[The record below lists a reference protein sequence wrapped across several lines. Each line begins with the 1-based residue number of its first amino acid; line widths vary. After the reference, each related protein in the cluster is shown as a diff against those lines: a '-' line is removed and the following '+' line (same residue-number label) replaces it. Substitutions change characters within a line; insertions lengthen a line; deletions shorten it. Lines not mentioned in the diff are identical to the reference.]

1 MRVSV
6 DLLNLRGDRIRGR
19 EPALM
24 APSDVL
30 IGIGTVCSFGLERTG
45 LNAARTQPRLADA
58 IDHERQS
65 AHVGGKDLARPP
77 PSPCQLSRSTD
88 A

>member
-30 IGIGTVCSFGLERTG
+30 IGIGTV
-45 LNAARTQPRLADA
+45 
-58 IDHERQS
+58 
-65 AHVGGKDLARPP
+65 
-77 PSPCQLSRSTD
+77 
-88 A
+88 